1 MHVLH
6 CVIGTLDVVGYLCAK
21 EVEAGRCGSM
31 GTLPQEKTLEGST
44 LPPPLMS
51 LLLSNCNMV
60 LHGLFQFQVSKQR
73 ASIEVYLVP
82 RSLTVAGQR

>member
-1 MHVLH
+1 M
-6 CVIGTLDVVGYLCAK
+6 IGTPDVVGYLCAK
-21 EVEAGRCGSM
+21 EVEAGRCVSK
-31 GTLPQEKTLEGST
+31 GTFPGEKTLEGST

-60 LHGLFQFQVSKQR
+60 FHGLFPFQVSKQR

-82 RSLTVAGQR
+82 KSLTVAGQR